1 MACLLR
7 RQRHDSALIESTIM
21 KTPLHQFAAGAAI
34 AAGLAIASSPAMAAA
49 SIHICTFPG
58 SPSAALDK
66 VIATEAL
73 KTAGIA
79 ATFVDGGLP
88 GGDDDDGVSLKELR
102 RTLGH
107 GCDVIAGFPRSSV
120 ADAASGAMLF
130 SRGYLRAEYVSIE
143 ARAKADKGAE
153 PAIVAATYGS
163 PSQLIAVQEPH
174 VRFDL
179 ENTPDLTV
187 DAVASGR
194 AMRAIVWYPAVVAY
208 QQSHAGQHFDVSQTR
223 SPYSDWQLVFAFS
236 QDARALQAKVDRA
249 LGAMASDGR
258 LDALTHAW
266 ALPASI
272 HAARGT
278 AAPFAYMD
286 GPVSIAG
293 RGKLR
298 HAAYVNESADSSD
311 SASDVGKIIKI
322 SDAAEPATAA
332 ATPSFDTAQVAH
344 GKRLYGGNCA
354 KCHGTNMQGVTA
366 PALSGPAFAP
376 TRGSHLTIGGIYT
389 YMSTNMPADRPGK
402 LKDDEYADIMAYLLS
417 ANGYG
422 AGKTKMTADT
432 ARASTILL
440 NAGPLVAVHAT
451 K

>member
-1 MACLLR
+1 
-7 RQRHDSALIESTIM
+7 M
-21 KTPLHQFAAGAAI
+21 KTPLRQFAAGAAI
-34 AAGLAIASSPAMAAA
+34 AAGLAVASSSSVAAA
-49 SIHICTFPG
+49 PIHICTFPG

-66 VIATEAL
+66 IVAKEVL
-73 KTAGIA
+73 KTAGFD

-88 GGDDDDGVSLKELR
+88 GGGDDDGVSLKELR

-130 SRGYLRAEYVSIE
+130 SRGYLRADYVRIE
-143 ARAKADKGAE
+143 VGSKAQDGAM
-153 PAIVAATYGS
+153 PMVVAATYGS
-163 PSQLIAVQEPH
+163 PSQLIAVQEQH

-187 DAVASGR
+187 DAVATGR

-208 QQSHAGQHFDVSQTR
+208 QQAHAGQHFDIGKTR

-236 QDARALQAKVDRA
+236 EDAGALQHKVDRA
-249 LGAMASDGR
+249 LGTMASDGR
-258 LDALTHAW
+258 LDALTRAW
-266 ALPASI
+266 ALPAQI
-272 HAARGT
+272 RAARNTSGR
-278 AAPFAYMD
+278 FAYLD
-286 GPVSIAG
+286 GPVRTSGRDRLRDATYSANNAG
-293 RGKLR
+293 RI
-298 HAAYVNESADSSD
+298 V
-311 SASDVGKIIKI
+311 KI
-322 SDAAEPATAA
+322 SDAGAPASAA
-332 ATPSFDTAQVAH
+332 PSFDSAQVAH
-344 GKRLYGGNCA
+344 GKRLYGSSCA
-354 KCHGTNMQGVTA
+354 KCHGANMQGVTA

-376 TRGSHLTIGGIYT
+376 ASGSHLTIGGIYT

-402 LKDDEYADIMAYLLS
+402 MKDDEYADIMAYLLN

-422 AGKTKMTADT
+422 PGTTKMTADT

-440 NAGPLVAVHAT
+440 NAGPLVASHAA